1 MRIRGNTQAGR
12 NYLFM
17 DESSEKLLKEHPGEP
32 PSIEGSVSTTIDYS
46 LRLRNTPP
54 PSAGQ
59 LVAVAVAAAVYTI
72 LSWLSASLLSSGIP
86 VVSFLFVAIGFGIP
100 FALWFGGWAFVIAYI
115 GNFVGAGLLVGTPL
129 LVALPFG
136 TVDLI
141 QLGLPMILY
150 RLLAKRFGVS
160 PIGKDVFTVRGFIF
174 FLLCA
179 VLPNNIIGGLYGNLI
194 LIWAGFNPPSTL
206 LPAWF
211 IWSVSNIVITA
222 VIGSILLNSLGP
234 VVERFGLTVRNAF
247 S

>member
-1 MRIRGNTQAGR
+1 MDGPTEPPEIVGSKSTAITYSLRIRGA
-12 NYLFM
+12 
-17 DESSEKLLKEHPGEP
+17 
-32 PSIEGSVSTTIDYS
+32 
-46 LRLRNTPP
+46 PP
-54 PSAGQ
+54 PTPGQ
-59 LVAVAVAAAVYTI
+59 IVAVAVATAVYTI

-150 RLLAKRFGVS
+150 RTLARRFGAS
-160 PIGKDVFTVRGFIF
+160 PIGKDVFTARGFIF
-174 FLLCA
+174 FLVCA

-194 LIWAGFNPPSTL
+194 LIGAGFNPASTL
-206 LPAWF
+206 IPAWF
-211 IWSVSNIVITA
+211 IWSTSNIVITL
-222 VIGSILLNSLGP
+222 VIGSILLNTLGP